1 MSSMTDT
8 LNQANQLVAQLRKQY
23 PGETNAFLH
32 FMREAEDGP
41 ALSHREK
48 ELINV
53 ALSVAAQCEW
63 CIALHV
69 KAALEAGTTR
79 DEIME
84 AGFQAVLMHGGP
96 ALMHLVLL
104 SEALNEFQPPAAEE
118 SHEPAGSNSPQ
129 P

>member
-1 MSSMTDT
+1 MDHMKKT
-8 LNQANQLVAQLRKQY
+8 LDQANDLVATLLKEY
-23 PGETNAFLH
+23 PSETRAFIH
-32 FMREAEDGP
+32 FMHTTEDGP
-41 ALSHREK
+41 TLTKREK

-53 ALSVAAQCEW
+53 ALSVAAQCKW

-69 KAALEAGTTR
+69 KSALEAGATR

-104 SEALNEFQPPAAEE
+104 QDALDEFSGPAEE
-118 SHEPAGSNSPQ
+118 TSGSDT
-129 P
+129 

>member
-1 MSSMTDT
+1 MTAMKDT
-8 LNQANQLVAQLRKQY
+8 LDQANQLIGELRQQY
-23 PGETNAFLH
+23 PGEMNAFLH
-32 FMREAEDGP
+32 FMRKTEDGP
-41 ALSHREK
+41 ALTHREK

-53 ALSVAAQCEW
+53 ALSVAAQCKW

-69 KAALEAGTTR
+69 KSASEAGATR

-104 SEALNEFQPPAAEE
+104 TEALDEFLPE
-118 SHEPAGSNSPQ
+118 GD
-129 P
+129 